1 MNSTRRAVLT
11 ASAAGLAIALGG
23 IIRDVVATQTA
34 SATAYAA
41 VYAIEIGLL
50 IGTMYAMSPLIRRTP
65 LRQVTA

>member
-1 MNSTRRAVLT
+1 
-11 ASAAGLAIALGG
+11 LAIALGG